1 MVSFEE
7 WFSKDT
13 ERLAKKLAQKPDE
26 KPAYTALNS
35 DFKFTS
41 SNTVISTPSFK
52 PIPGLIQFFDA
63 KGNCTF
69 EYMNQN
75 GVRFSAGD
83 CIRYING
90 ALQGALGTGDVYRI
104 IKFNNRTGCVDILL
118 PPTYANTWS
127 MAFSHLDSMEKV

>member
-7 WFSKDT
+7 WFNTDT
-13 ERLAKKLAQKPDE
+13 ERLAKKLSKRPDE
-26 KPAYTALNS
+26 KYGYTVVDS
-35 DFKFTS
+35 DLKFKL
-41 SNTVISTPSFK
+41 SNTVIPTAGFK
-52 PIPGLIQFFDA
+52 PIAGLIQFVDA
-63 KGNCTF
+63 KGNYTF

-83 CIRYING
+83 CIRYTNG
-90 ALQGALGTGDVYRI
+90 AAGAIFTGDVYRI